1 MTGVGKGDDVKP
13 SRLPRVR
20 LSVLRGLRRGR
31 DSRPEEAAR
40 HTSVSS
46 MGSAAAGAPSAGM
59 PSTAPPRAVPERGIV
74 PTTGAIPRQS
84 IATPPA
90 GATARSTVGEPVV
103 AAGVE
108 DSRDAT
114 WRRLRRMGKPRMSRS
129 NVLATALTL
138 CLGFAIATQIQ
149 QTQETGLASL
159 RQDELVRVLDDVNQR
174 SSRLDQQV
182 RELEAQRDVLTSG
195 ANTAAEAATQAQKRL
210 DQLSILAGTAPAR
223 GPGIALTISDPGGAV
238 HGPVLLD
245 VLQELR
251 DAGAEVVQVGAVRVV
266 AGSFFTDAGSSVT
279 LDGQP
284 LSRPYVFLAIGDP
297 KTMAS
302 AMQIPGGIVD
312 TARRLG
318 ANAVV
323 EERRIVEITALH
335 TPKTPRYAQ
344 PVPDA
349 GTPGG
354 SS

>member
-1 MTGVGKGDDVKP
+1 MTAGAGKGDDVKP
-13 SRLPRVR
+13 SKLPGVGR
-20 LSVLRGLRRGR
+20 SFLRRLRARRAAGPG
-31 DSRPEEAAR
+31 SAR
-40 HTSVSS
+40 HTS
-46 MGSAAAGAPSAGM
+46 APPVRSGPEPTPTAGM

-84 IATPPA
+84 LTAP
-90 GATARSTVGEPVV
+90 TARTAASPTVRDPAE
-103 AAGVE
+103 AGHPE

-138 CLGFAIATQIQ
+138 SLGFAIATQIQ

-195 ANTAAEAATQAQKRL
+195 ANTAAEAAAQSQKRL

-238 HGPVLLD
+238 RGPVLLD

-284 LSRPYVFLAIGDP
+284 LTRPYVFMAIGDP

-344 PVPDA
+344 PVPEA
-349 GTPGG
+349 GSPGG